1 MMITPELLGL
11 IPTSALNAL
20 NKSAGNPPKIKH
32 ETRFSRRAL
41 SYAVSENVTP
51 EAVPAK
57 TTKHWTAEDME
68 LALEALRSQT
78 MNLTKASSSFG
89 IPSTTLWQRAHRLGI
104 NTPKKDT
111 QVRMR
116 KITKFN
122 ALFQI

>member
-1 MMITPELLGL
+1 
-11 IPTSALNAL
+11 
-20 NKSAGNPPKIKH
+20 
-32 ETRFSRRAL
+32 
-41 SYAVSENVTP
+41 
-51 EAVPAK
+51 
-57 TTKHWTAEDME
+57 ME

-116 KITKFN
+116 KITKFT
-122 ALFQI
+122 ALFKRVKIGLIQNYYFFPNSKLEDIVLKKNNNIYFI